1 MLATLPLESNLRS
14 NAAFIVLITNVITRL
29 LPYDNA
35 IYLVFVAKKEAFLH
49 TRLKASSGDPL
60 IYVDFT
66 TCFQS
71 WTPCFL
77 FGVEFIS
84 RKLENCIAKA
94 INVDD
99 EKTLD
104 IETKIF
110 RRSSLIIKRYLK
122 WLFILNR

>member
-1 MLATLPLESNLRS
+1 MTEPLKPPSRS
-14 NAAFIVLITNVITRL
+14 ILTNHLQLYPLGPIFIVLITNVITRL

-49 TRLKASSGDPL
+49 TRLKAFSGDPL

-77 FGVEFIS
+77 FGVRFIS
-84 RKLENCIAKA
+84 RKLENCTVKA
-94 INVDD
+94 INVDE
-99 EKTLD
+99 EKNT
-104 IETKIF
+104 
-110 RRSSLIIKRYLK
+110 
-122 WLFILNR
+122 